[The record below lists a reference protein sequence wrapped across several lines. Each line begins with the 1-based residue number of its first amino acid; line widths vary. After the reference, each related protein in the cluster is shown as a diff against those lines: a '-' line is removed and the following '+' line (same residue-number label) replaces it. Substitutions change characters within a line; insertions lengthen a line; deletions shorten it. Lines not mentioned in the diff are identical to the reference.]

1 MIYRVNLST
10 GSITQEPVPSDWRGL
25 AGRALTSAIVA
36 AEVPPTAEPLGTN
49 NLLVLAPGLLAGT
62 SASSSSRLSVG
73 AKSPLTGGIKESNVG
88 GSPGAKLARLGIH
101 ALVIEGQTTGGRW
114 CMLNV
119 TPAGLEL
126 LDASKMAGQT
136 IYETVA
142 RLGARRSSHIAVLA
156 IGPAGEMR
164 LSAANIGVTDMD
176 GVPARHAGRGG
187 LGAIMGAKG
196 LKAIIV
202 DVSATV
208 PVPLAYPDLFQ
219 QAVRRFARS
228 LREHPTTGQSLPRY
242 GTSASIS
249 AINELGGLPT
259 RNFRTGVFEKVEQI
273 SGEAL
278 YDLIVGRGGRSTHAC
293 MAGCVIRCSNIFPDK
308 NCQEKTRA
316 LEYESI
322 VLLGANCGIGDLD
335 AIAHM
340 NHLCDEYGLDT
351 MEIGDAM
358 GVAME
363 AGLAKFG
370 DSERAIAW
378 IEEIGK
384 GTPFGRMLGHG
395 VAATGQILGV
405 SRVPAVKGQGISGYD
420 PRALKGTGVTYATS
434 PMGAD
439 HTAGNAL
446 PGTVLP
452 GVGKID
458 TTQHEHQV
466 QLSRYLQELAAI
478 FDGLGLCWFTRG
490 PILTDNSLLLDLLK
504 GWAGCDYTMEDLW
517 AMSRETL
524 RRELAFNRAA
534 GFGPQDDR
542 LPDFFLT
549 EPLSPHGL
557 TFDVTTD
564 QLQETLAGLEKL

>member
-1 MIYRVNLST
+1 
-10 GSITQEPVPSDWRGL
+10 
-25 AGRALTSAIVA
+25 
-36 AEVPPTAEPLGTN
+36 
-49 NLLVLAPGLLAGT
+49 
-62 SASSSSRLSVG
+62 
-73 AKSPLTGGIKESNVG
+73 
-88 GSPGAKLARLGIH
+88 
-101 ALVIEGQTTGGRW
+101 
-114 CMLNV
+114 
-119 TPAGLEL
+119 
-126 LDASKMAGQT
+126 
-136 IYETVA
+136 
-142 RLGARRSSHIAVLA
+142 
-156 IGPAGEMR
+156 
-164 LSAANIGVTDMD
+164 
-176 GVPARHAGRGG
+176 
-187 LGAIMGAKG
+187 
-196 LKAIIV
+196 
-202 DVSATV
+202 
-208 PVPLAYPDLFQ
+208 LFQ

-259 RNFRTGVFEKVEQI
+259 RNFRTGVFEKVERI

-293 MAGCVIRCSNIFPDK
+293 MTGCVIRCSNIFPDK

-395 VAATGQILGV
+395 VAATGQNLGV

>member
-1 MIYRVNLST
+1 M
-10 GSITQEPVPSDWRGL
+10 G
-25 AGRALTSAIVA
+25 GRALTSAIVA
-36 AEVPPTAEPLGTN
+36 AEVPSSAEPLGKN
-49 NLLVLAPGLLAGT
+49 NLLVFAPGPLAGT

-101 ALVIEGQTTGGRW
+101 ALVIEGQITGGRW
-114 CMLNV
+114 CILNV

-126 LDASKMAGQT
+126 LDASKLAGQT
-136 IYETVA
+136 IYESVA
-142 RLGARRSSHIAVLA
+142 CLGARRSSHIAILA

-187 LGAIMGAKG
+187 LGAIMGSKG

-202 DVSATV
+202 DDSGTA
-208 PVPLAYPDLFQ
+208 PVPIAYPDLFQ

-259 RNFRTGVFEKVEQI
+259 RNFRTGMFEKVDRI

-278 YDLIVGRGGRSTHAC
+278 YDLIVRRGGRPTHAC

-322 VLLGANCGIGDLD
+322 VLMGANCGIGDLD

-363 AGLAKFG
+363 AGQAKFG

-384 GTPFGRMLGHG
+384 GTPFGRMLGNG

-420 PRALKGTGVTYATS
+420 PRTLKGTGVTYATS

-446 PGTVLP
+446 PGTDLP
-452 GVGKID
+452 GVGKPD
-458 TTQHEHQV
+458 TTQHPHQV

-490 PILTDNSLLLDLLK
+490 PILIDNSLLLDLLK
-504 GWAGCDYTMEDLW
+504 NREGCDYTMDDLW
-517 AMSRETL
+517 VMSRETL

-534 GFGPQDDR
+534 GFGPEDDR

-549 EPLSPHGL
+549 EPLPPRGL
-557 TFDVTTD
+557 TFDVTTN